1 MDATAKVTPLCSNSL
16 RRFTCLLMAA
26 VLVAAQAQQPAA
38 PPAAPP
44 AQTTQ
49 NTSQQG
55 SSALL
60 PPPKAPSARDR
71 QRAVKLYLS
80 AAKLYQDGNFEPAWR
95 QDAEAAK
102 LDPTN
107 HDYALAAEVARS
119 HAVTALLQQAA
130 QDREHGDSGA
140 AHAAIEHAALID
152 PQNATVA
159 EHLNELANFAAAQ
172 APQNRIQLPV
182 PQLAGPIELE
192 PQPGL
197 RSFHVRTSR
206 RQLIQNVLRAFGIEA
221 SLDDSVSASVV
232 RFDIDDASYA
242 ETARALGLVTDTFFV
257 PIDAHRVLVARN
269 TRALRQQFER
279 NSVETFPLSGMT
291 AAEITE
297 MGTMARTIFQPSQMA
312 IDQTSATLTLR
323 APVQTI
329 DAFNATYRNLMQ
341 GRAEVLLEVKLLQ
354 LAHSY
359 NRNTGVQ
366 PPQTI
371 TAFNV
376 YAEEQSILNA
386 NQALVQQIIASGLAA
401 PGDTLAILGILLAS
415 GQVSS
420 SLFSN
425 GIALFGGG
433 LTLSGISPGPATF
446 NLNLNSSDSR
456 ELDDYRLRLLDGE
469 EGTLKAGTRYPITT
483 SSYSSLGASS
493 LNIPGLTGAGTSG
506 SLSSILASL
515 QGGSVNVPMVQYED
529 LGVVF
534 KARPTVLRSGEVA
547 LSIDLKISSLAGSS
561 LNGVPVLANRSYS
574 GSIRLGANQS
584 VVLAG
589 EIDKNESRDLSG
601 LPGLSEIPG
610 LNNITYKANQENY
623 ATLLIIVTPHVVR
636 MPWGVNQS
644 PMVPVSNT
652 PGQQ

>member
-1 MDATAKVTPLCSNSL
+1 MTFHCTNSL
-16 RRFTCLLMAA
+16 RKFTCLLMAGVMA
-26 VLVAAQAQQPAA
+26 AAQAQQSAPAA
-38 PPAAPP
+38 PAA
-44 AQTTQ
+44 AQAPQ
-49 NTSQQG
+49 
-55 SSALL
+55 SSAQKAAGALV

-71 QRAVKLYLS
+71 RRAVKLYLT
-80 AAKLYQDGNFEPAWR
+80 AAKHYEDGDFEQAWR
-95 QDAEAAK
+95 QDADAAK

-107 HDYALAAEVARS
+107 RDYALAAEVARS

-130 QDREHGDSGA
+130 HAREQGDSA
-140 AHAAIEHAALID
+140 AARAAIEHAAQID
-152 PQNATVA
+152 PQNPAVA
-159 EHLNELANFAAAQ
+159 EHLDELANYSAEE
-172 APQNRIQLPV
+172 APQNRFEP
-182 PQLAGPIELE
+182 PMPKLAGPIELE
-192 PQPGL
+192 PQAGR
-197 RSFHVRTSR
+197 RSFHLRTSE
-206 RQLIQNVLRAFGIEA
+206 RQLIQTVFRTFGIEA
-221 SLDDSVSASVV
+221 TLDDSVRGNLV

-242 ETARALGLVTDTFFV
+242 EATQALGLATGTFFV
-257 PIDAHRVLVARN
+257 PIDAHRVLAARDD
-269 TRALRQQFER
+269 RAHREQFER
-279 NSVETFPLSGMT
+279 TAVETIPLSGMS

-297 MGTMARTIFQPSQMA
+297 MGTMARTVFQPSRMA

-329 DAFNATYRNLMQ
+329 EAFNATYRNLMQ

-354 LAHSY
+354 LAHTY
-359 NRNTGVQ
+359 NLNTGAQ
-366 PPQTI
+366 LPQTI

-386 NQALVQQIIASGLAA
+386 NQALVQQIISSGLAA

-433 LTLSGISPGPATF
+433 LTLSGISPGPTTF
-446 NLNLNSSDSR
+446 NVNLNSSDSR

-469 EGTLKAGTRYPITT
+469 EGTLKSGSRYPITA

-515 QGGSVNVPMVQYED
+515 QGGSVNVPMVQYQD

-547 LSIDLKISSLAGSS
+547 LSIDLKISSLAGPS

-574 GSIRLGANQS
+574 GSVRLGADQS

-589 EIDKNESRDLSG
+589 EIDKNESRAISG

-610 LNNITYKANQENY
+610 LNDVTEKTNQENY

-636 MPWGVNQS
+636 IPWGVNQS
-644 PMVPVSNT
+644 PMVPINST
-652 PGQQ
+652 PGIQ

>member
-1 MDATAKVTPLCSNSL
+1 
-16 RRFTCLLMAA
+16 MA
-26 VLVAAQAQQPAA
+26 
-38 PPAAPP
+38 
-44 AQTTQ
+44 
-49 NTSQQG
+49 
-55 SSALL
+55 

-71 QRAVKLYLS
+71 RRAVKLYLA
-80 AAKLYQDGNFEPAWR
+80 AAKLYQAGNFEQAWQ
-95 QDAEAAK
+95 QDAQAAK

-107 HDYALAAEVARS
+107 GDYSLAAEVARS
-119 HAVTALLQQAA
+119 HAVTLLLQQAA
-130 QDREHGDSGA
+130 HAREQGNSA
-140 AHAAIEHAALID
+140 AARAAIEHAAQID
-152 PQNATVA
+152 PQNPTVA
-159 EHLNELANFAAAQ
+159 EHLAELAADAAAQ
-172 APQNRIQLPV
+172 VPQDRIGPPL

-192 PQPGL
+192 PQPVV
-197 RSFHVRTSR
+197 RSFHLRTNQ
-206 RQLIQNVLRAFGIEA
+206 RQLIQNVFRAFGIEA
-221 SLDDSVSASVV
+221 NLDDSVRSNLV
-232 RFDIDDASYA
+232 RFDLDDAHFA
-242 ETARALGLVTDTFFV
+242 DAARALGLATNTFFV
-257 PIDAHRVLVARN
+257 PIDAHRVLVARDDR
-269 TRALRQQFER
+269 THRLQFER
-279 NSVETFPLSGMT
+279 TAVETFPLSGMSP
-291 AAEITE
+291 AQITE
-297 MGTMARTIFQPSQMA
+297 MGTMARTVFQPSQMA

-323 APVQTI
+323 APVETI
-329 DAFNATYRNLMQ
+329 DAFNATYRNLME
-341 GRAEVLLEVKLLQ
+341 GRAEVILEVKLLQ
-354 LAHSY
+354 LAHTY
-359 NRNTGVQ
+359 TLNTGVQ

-386 NQALVQQIIASGLAA
+386 NQALVQQIISSGLAA

-469 EGTLKAGTRYPITT
+469 EGTLKAGSRYPITT
-483 SSYSSLGASS
+483 SSYSSLGGSS

-515 QGGSVNVPMVQYED
+515 QGGSVNVPMVQYQD

-534 KARPTVLRSGEVA
+534 KARPTVLRSGDVA
-547 LSIDLKISSLAGSS
+547 LSIDLKISSLAGPS

-574 GSIRLGANQS
+574 GSVRLGANQS

-589 EIDKNESRDLSG
+589 EIDKNESRDITG

-610 LNNITYKANQENY
+610 LNDITYKANQENY
-623 ATLLIIVTPHVVR
+623 ATLLMIVTPHVVR

-644 PMVPVSNT
+644 PMVPIGGA
-652 PGQQ
+652 PGAP